1 MSDNIRVG
9 LIGYGYASKTFHAPL
24 IAGTPGLE
32 LAVISSSDETKVKA
46 DWPTVTVV
54 SEPKHLFNDPNI
66 DLIVIP
72 TPNDTHFPLAKAA
85 LEAGKHVVVDKPFT
99 VTLSQAR
106 ELDAL
111 AKSLGRVLSVF
122 HNRRWDSDFLTLKG
136 LLAEG
141 VLGEVAYFESH
152 FDRFRPQ
159 VRDRWREQG
168 GPGSGIWYDLA
179 PHLLDQ
185 AITLFGLPVSMTVDL
200 AQLRPGAQSTDYFHA
215 ILSYPQRRV
224 ILHGT
229 MLAAAESARYIVHGS
244 RGSYVKY
251 GLDPQEE
258 RLKNGE
264 RLPQEDWGYDMRDG
278 VLTRVEGEERVEETL
293 LTVPGN
299 YPAYYAAIRDALNG
313 DGENPV
319 PASQAIQA
327 MELIELGIESAKH
340 RATLCLAN
348 GGGVILTITSM
359 AAENKNINMTSYA
372 SSKAAASH
380 LVRNMAFDLGEK
392 NIRVN
397 GIAPGAILT
406 DALKSVITPEIEQK
420 MLQHT
425 PIRRLGQPQDIAN
438 AALFLCSPA
447 ASWVSGQIL
456 TVSGG
461 GVQELN

>member
-1 MSDNIRVG
+1 MNDNIRVG

-24 IAGTPGLE
+24 IVGTPGLE
-32 LAVISSSDETKVKA
+32 LAAVSSSDEAKVKA
-46 DWPTVTVV
+46 DWPTVAVV
-54 SEPKHLFNDPNI
+54 AEPKHLFNDPNI

-106 ELDAL
+106 ELDTL
-111 AKSLGRVLSVF
+111 ARSLGRVLSVF
-122 HNRRWDSDFLTLKG
+122 HNRRWDSDFLTLKA
-136 LLAEG
+136 LLADG

-152 FDRFRPQ
+152 FD
-159 VRDRWREQG
+159 REQG

-185 AITLFGLPVSMTVDL
+185 AINLFGLPVSLTVDL
-200 AQLRPGAQSTDYFHA
+200 AQLRPGAQATDYFHA
-215 ILSYPQRRV
+215 ILTYPQRRV

-278 VLTRVEGEERVEETL
+278 VLTRVEGEEQVEETW

-299 YPAYYAAIRDALNG
+299 YPAYYAGIRDALNG
-313 DGENPV
+313 NGENPV
-319 PASQAIQA
+319 PARQAIQI

-340 RATLCLAN
+340 RSTLCLA
-348 GGGVILTITSM
+348 
-359 AAENKNINMTSYA
+359 
-372 SSKAAASH
+372 
-380 LVRNMAFDLGEK
+380 
-392 NIRVN
+392 
-397 GIAPGAILT
+397 
-406 DALKSVITPEIEQK
+406 
-420 MLQHT
+420 
-425 PIRRLGQPQDIAN
+425 
-438 AALFLCSPA
+438 
-447 ASWVSGQIL
+447 
-456 TVSGG
+456 
-461 GVQELN
+461 

>member
-1 MSDNIRVG
+1 MSDAIRVG
-9 LIGYGYASKTFHAPL
+9 LVGFGYASKTFHAPL
-24 IAGTPGLE
+24 IGGTPGMALK
-32 LAVISSSDETKVKA
+32 AVASSDADKVHA
-46 DWPTVTVV
+46 DWPGVKVM
-54 SEPKHLFNDPNI
+54 SAPGDLLDDPDI
-66 DLIVIP
+66 DLVVIA

-111 AKSLGRVLSVF
+111 ARSLGRVLSVF
-122 HNRRWDSDFLTLKG
+122 HNRRWDSDFLTLKA
-136 LLAEG
+136 LLADG

-185 AITLFGLPVSMTVDL
+185 AINLFGLPVSLTVDL
-200 AQLRPGAQSTDYFHA
+200 AQLRPGAQATDYFHA
-215 ILSYPQRRV
+215 ILTYPQRRV

-229 MLAAAESARYIVHGS
+229 MLAAVESARYIVHGS

-278 VLTRVEGEERVEETL
+278 VLTRVEGEEQVEETW

-299 YPAYYAAIRDALNG
+299 YPAYYAGIRDALNG
-313 DGENPV
+313 NGENPV
-319 PASQAIQA
+319 PARQAIQI

-340 RATLCLAN
+340 RSTLCLA
-348 GGGVILTITSM
+348 
-359 AAENKNINMTSYA
+359 
-372 SSKAAASH
+372 
-380 LVRNMAFDLGEK
+380 
-392 NIRVN
+392 
-397 GIAPGAILT
+397 
-406 DALKSVITPEIEQK
+406 
-420 MLQHT
+420 
-425 PIRRLGQPQDIAN
+425 
-438 AALFLCSPA
+438 
-447 ASWVSGQIL
+447 
-456 TVSGG
+456 
-461 GVQELN
+461 